1 VASPATP
8 THGRRTRGGAGISI
22 GGATADEEVAA
33 RRRRIDDLLDELTS
47 HNPAQML
54 RSMRRWPSGPVSLVH
69 INVLSVLDLDGTLPM
84 RSLAEALD
92 VSQASATGIVDRM
105 EQRGLVERRHDE
117 TDRRV
122 VLVHRTPAGEA
133 VFTDLQKQRQAGLE
147 HVLGRLTNDELKAL
161 LIGIRALSKAR
172 ADAIKQATGMD
183 AREAEQTLAAT
194 RRLGRQ
200 RAEAPS

>member
-1 VASPATP
+1 MDRSAVTAELLGELDASQPMHFMRHLRKWP
-8 THGRRTRGGAGISI
+8 GGA
-22 GGATADEEVAA
+22 
-33 RRRRIDDLLDELTS
+33 L
-47 HNPAQML
+47 
-54 RSMRRWPSGPVSLVH
+54 SLVH
-69 INVLSVLDLDGTLPM
+69 LQVLFTLSSEGPLPM
-84 RSLAEALD
+84 RHLAEAMD

-172 ADAIKQATGMD
+172 ADAIRQATGID
-183 AREAEQTLAAT
+183 ARDAEQTLAAT

-200 RAEAPS
+200 PAEAPS

>member
-1 VASPATP
+1 MTLSN
-8 THGRRTRGGAGISI
+8 
-22 GGATADEEVAA
+22 
-33 RRRRIDDLLDELTS
+33 RRRDAMIHAVVSEMTAWNPHERAGMFRQWLLGSLSIVHLHVLTILET
-47 HNPAQML
+47 A
-54 RSMRRWPSGPVSLVH
+54 GP
-69 INVLSVLDLDGTLPM
+69 LPM
-84 RSLAEALD
+84 GKLAESLD
-92 VSQASATGIVDRM
+92 VSVASATGIVDRM

-172 ADAIKQATGMD
+172 ADAIKQATGID
-183 AREAEQTLAAT
+183 ARDAEQTLAAT

-200 RAEAPS
+200 PAEVPS